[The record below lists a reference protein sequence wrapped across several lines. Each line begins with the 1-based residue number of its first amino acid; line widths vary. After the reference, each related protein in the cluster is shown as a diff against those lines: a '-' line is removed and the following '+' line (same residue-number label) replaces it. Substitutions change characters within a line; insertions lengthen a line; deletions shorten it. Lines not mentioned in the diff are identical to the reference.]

1 LSAIQDGQLV
11 TTFQQYLQSVH
22 IALNTSAEKAMMVYA
37 AGSAL
42 TVGVALL
49 VELVIILQGLPRGE
63 ARRAPGSLPAR
74 PFISVIVPTYREG
87 EGLLRTL
94 RSLLSQDYPKDLYE
108 VIVAG
113 EADDPTLPDALRALG
128 LRAEDGYEA
137 RVNGVT
143 VRVSLGQARSGKP
156 TALNRAAGLARGD
169 VIGVLDAD
177 GVAPPDML
185 SRAAAALASGYEAV
199 QLPREVEVPEW
210 ARRGVR
216 LAYIRGQAAE
226 MRFYNRVLAPA
237 LMGFTGSAWLTGSG
251 YFIWRWALRE
261 LGGWNP
267 YAPTEDLDLSVRLL
281 ASGWRVAFV
290 GGRPITEAPL
300 TSLKA
305 MVRQKER
312 WVRGSLLATAA
323 AVRGIRR
330 TWPLLLFF
338 VMPAWGYLMTPW
350 VALLA
355 LAGLSPGL
363 AMWTLAW
370 SAAWLAPVATYY
382 ALALRK
388 GGRAVRPLPVSIAV
402 YLVAGLLALPK
413 LAFNRYEWRGS
424 RS

>member
-1 LSAIQDGQLV
+1 
-11 TTFQQYLQSVH
+11 
-22 IALNTSAEKAMMVYA
+22 
-37 AGSAL
+37 
-42 TVGVALL
+42 
-49 VELVIILQGLPRGE
+49 
-63 ARRAPGSLPAR
+63 
-74 PFISVIVPTYREG
+74 VP
-87 EGLLRTL
+87 
-94 RSLLSQDYPKDLYE
+94 
-108 VIVAG
+108 G

-128 LRAEDGYEA
+128 LRAEDDYEA
-137 RVNGVT
+137 RVDGVT

-156 TALNRAAGLARGD
+156 TALNRAARLARGD

-323 AVRGIRR
+323 AVRGVRR

-338 VMPAWGYLMTPW
+338 VMPAWGYLLTPW

-363 AMWTLAW
+363 AVWTLAW